1 MAVAIRF
8 DFAADKVILQYQNTF
23 ICGRNIAD
31 GVTPPHEILHKFKNQ
46 LGVESGVGARVG
58 WSGTI

>member
-31 GVTPPHEILHKFKNQ
+31 GVTPPHEILDNFKK
-46 LGVESGVGARVG
+46 
-58 WSGTI
+58 